1 MQQLEDDQTLAF
13 SIEYTPLQQFVNLYI
28 NKQITEQFLLEENLE
43 MIKKVF
49 LGFQSDFVTNYCQM
63 QSEYTG
69 ELHKLQAENDLDY
82 LLRQSQFY
90 EQFDSN
96 VLQKLSVRIMRDRRR
111 FTILYQ
117 PGELQCVID
126 N

>member
-1 MQQLEDDQTLAF
+1 
-13 SIEYTPLQQFVNLYI
+13 
-28 NKQITEQFLLEENLE
+28 
-43 MIKKVF
+43 
-49 LGFQSDFVTNYCQM
+49 M

-90 EQFDSN
+90 EQFDPN
-96 VLQKLSVRIMRDRRR
+96 VLQKLSVKIMRDKRR
-111 FTILYQ
+111 FTIVYQ

-126 N
+126 NQTADQIQNIFEIV

>member
-49 LGFQSDFVTNYCQM
+49 LGFQSDFVTNYC
-63 QSEYTG
+63 
-69 ELHKLQAENDLDY
+69 
-82 LLRQSQFY
+82 
-90 EQFDSN
+90 
-96 VLQKLSVRIMRDRRR
+96 
-111 FTILYQ
+111 
-117 PGELQCVID
+117 
-126 N
+126 